1 MVIHVSFPTATKRP
15 DQMIDNSL
23 AEIVR
28 WTIII
33 FGTNENGKIEKLHDE
48 LFPKVSEIRQCPLI
62 LVGAFYTRV

>member
-1 MVIHVSFPTATKRP
+1 
-15 DQMIDNSL
+15 MIDNSL

-33 FGTNENGKIEKLHDE
+33 FATNENGKIEKLHDE
-48 LFPKVSEIRQCPLI
+48 FFPKVSEIRQCPLI